1 MRISYKIGFGFG
13 AVLVIM
19 AAVGLIGWV
28 GLGTYVTGVSKQGE
42 VTSLAD
48 EVIIASSHV
57 SSYRIHKDFSS
68 LDKAAVELDKA
79 ISHSTGLIEDNAFSE
94 RKEQIESVQISIE
107 NYKNG
112 LSDFTTIEI
121 ENKKRLDEML
131 ALTARL
137 EEAAIN
143 IRDIQFAQY
152 NEVAEVLKSAEQ
164 QKEARL
170 KLAERSDDLIRTTLT
185 ARQQEAMFRL
195 TGESIH
201 ADEANKAIKGMF
213 MASLGM
219 KKLAKG
225 TSGEKAVADVF
236 PVVTAYRKG
245 FAELM
250 EALEDKAPTSQIE
263 GDLNKVSDA
272 IQGMTGSIAKNERE
286 AYTKVSEE
294 TDVASKRVDTAF
306 NAQRNAMQMVADI
319 RFLRLSEVSYLET
332 KEQQFADDVSKTLKS
347 LFLTALRMKRI
358 LNDSAPEQAEM
369 VNKMALDSQGYRKA
383 FIETSE
389 AIQQQIAAENEMEAA
404 QKSVIDIINTFKTE
418 QHTELLGQKDLS
430 TSLISAGAVG
440 GVIIG
445 IFLAFFI
452 GRSISVPIVNM
463 GEVMQRL
470 SNNDLD
476 VDIPGN
482 DRKDEIGEMA
492 KSVQVFKDNAIAVA
506 KIAGE
511 KEQRDKEA
519 EEEKRQIMSALAQD
533 FEKSVGGVIESVA
546 TSSEEMHTSAQ
557 AMSKMASETSARSTT
572 VATAAEEAASNV
584 NNVAAATEELSASI
598 DEISRQVSQS
608 AGIASDAVNDANQA
622 NIKVQSLKEAAER
635 IGEVV
640 GLITDIAEQTNLLA
654 LNATIEA
661 ARAGDAGKGFA
672 VVASEVKNLAGQTS
686 KATEEISSQINEI
699 QRATNESVESIE
711 GISRTIAQ
719 INEVSTAIS
728 AAVEEQGA
736 ATQEIARNVE
746 QASSGTQDVTSN
758 ISSVNTA
765 TQETGKAADNALAVS
780 SELMEQSKNLR
791 QQVAQFLKQIST

>member
-19 AAVGLIGWV
+19 AAVGLIGWI

-42 VTSLAD
+42 VTRLAD
-48 EVIIASSHV
+48 EVVIASSHV

-68 LDKAAVELDKA
+68 LDKAAAELDKA
-79 ISHSTGLIEDNAFSE
+79 ISHATGLIEDNAFSE
-94 RKEQIESVQISIE
+94 RKEQIESVQKSIE

-143 IRDIQFAQY
+143 IRDIQFTQY
-152 NEVAEVLKSAEQ
+152 NEVAEVLKAAEE
-164 QKEARL
+164 QKDARL
-170 KLAERSDDLIRTTLT
+170 KLAERSDELIRTTLT

-195 TGESIH
+195 TGNSNY

-263 GDLNKVSDA
+263 SDLNKVSDA
-272 IQGMTGSIAKNERE
+272 IQGLTGAIAKTERE
-286 AYTKVSEE
+286 AYAKVSDE
-294 TDVASKRVDTAF
+294 TDTASKRVDTAF

-332 KEQQFADDVSKTLKS
+332 KDQQFADDVSNTLKS
-347 LFLTALRMKRI
+347 IFLTALRMKRI

-369 VNKMALDSQGYRKA
+369 VNKMAMDSQGYRKA

-404 QKSVIDIINTFKTE
+404 EKSVIDIINTFKTE

-445 IFLAFFI
+445 LFLAFFI

-482 DRKDEIGEMA
+482 NRKDEIGEMA

-546 TSSEEMHTSAQ
+546 TSSEEMHSSAQ
-557 AMSKMASETSARSTT
+557 AMSKMAADTSARSTT

-598 DEISRQVSQS
+598 TEISRQVSQS
-608 AGIASDAVNDANQA
+608 ASIANDAVNDANQA
-622 NIKVQSLKEAAER
+622 NIKVQSLKLAAER

-711 GISRTIAQ
+711 GISKTITQ

-758 ISSVNTA
+758 ISSVNQA
-765 TQETGKAADNALAVS
+765 TQETGKAADNALSVS

-791 QQVAQFLKQIST
+791 QQVAQFLKQINT